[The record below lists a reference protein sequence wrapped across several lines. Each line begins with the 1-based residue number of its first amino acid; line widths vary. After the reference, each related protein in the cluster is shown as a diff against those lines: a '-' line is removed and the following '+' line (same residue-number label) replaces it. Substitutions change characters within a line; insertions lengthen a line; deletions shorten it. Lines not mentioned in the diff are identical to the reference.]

1 MENLDFDD
9 TVVFAW
15 EWAERLN
22 AHLKTHAYHEKDEYE
37 PKHKCGL
44 STHTLE
50 EISLFI
56 LTDIV
61 EHPHPTALTNAYRV
75 HLKEV
80 LGYTQRPFMPSHYT
94 NCQHVTR
101 HVSMNTT
108 SVGPAH
114 SWDTQAFFKGL
125 QNNVH
130 SMAQRYVS
138 VHAQANTLLNPKSK
152 HKI

>member
-22 AHLKTHAYHEKDEYE
+22 AHLKTHAYHEKDES
-37 PKHKCGL
+37 GL
-44 STHTLE
+44 TTHTLE

-61 EHPHPTALTNAYRV
+61 DHPHPTALTNAYRV

-94 NCQHVTR
+94 NCQQVKR
-101 HVSMNTT
+101 YVSMNTT
-108 SVGPAH
+108 SIGPAH
-114 SWDTQAFFKGL
+114 TWDTPAFFKGL

-130 SMAQRYVS
+130 RMAQRYVS
-138 VHAQANTLLNPKSK
+138 VHAQANRVIQKTKPKL
-152 HKI
+152 